1 MCTIVRLRSV
11 VSSSSHPTT
20 SGFQVTSC
28 DKSTSKRSHVSGLLY
43 LISNFPI
50 RTSLYGGL
58 RLSLI
63 LRKEVIQPHLPI
75 RLPGDDFTPIIGP
88 TFGGWLAQSALPQR
102 LRVLPTLVVWRAV
115 CTRPGNVF
123 TAAC

>member
-50 RTSLYGGL
+50 RMSLYGCL
-58 RLSLI
+58 SHSLI
-63 LRKEVIQPHLPI
+63 LREEVIQAPLPI
-75 RLPGDDFTPIIGP
+75 RLPCYDSTPIIGP
-88 TFGGWLAQSALPQR
+88 TVGGWLAQSALPHR
-102 LRVLPTLVVWRAV
+102 LRVLPTLVV
-115 CTRPGNVF
+115 
-123 TAAC
+123 